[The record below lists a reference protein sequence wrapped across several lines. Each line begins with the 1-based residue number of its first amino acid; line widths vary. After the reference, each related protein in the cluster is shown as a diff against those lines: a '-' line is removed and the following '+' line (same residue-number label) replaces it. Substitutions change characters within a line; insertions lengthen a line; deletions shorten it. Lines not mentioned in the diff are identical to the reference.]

1 MRHRRPVQGLR
12 CPALMVEPRRRV
24 RRSHRDSGRIIA
36 RGEPSVKVLV
46 YPHAMEI
53 GGSQLNALEIAAA
66 VRRRGHEGTVGSRPG
81 PLLKSVGPRG
91 ARPGAP
97 CPPAPAGP
105 SPPTAAAPPPPPP
118 RRR

>member
-1 MRHRRPVQGLR
+1 
-12 CPALMVEPRRRV
+12 MVEPRRRV

-66 VRRRGHEGTVGSRPG
+66 GRDRGHEVTVVSRPG
-81 PLLKSVGPRG
+81 PLLKTVRRPRLWHV
-91 ARPGAP
+91 
-97 CPPAPAGP
+97 PPR
-105 SPPTAAAPPPPPP
+105 PPPP
-118 RRR
+118 RRPSPPVPPPPTPPSPAPWVHL

>member
-1 MRHRRPVQGLR
+1 
-12 CPALMVEPRRRV
+12 MVEPRRRV

-66 VRRRGHEGTVGSRPG
+66 VRDRGHEVTVVSRPG
-81 PLLKSVGPRG
+81 PLLKSVRRPRLPPLPPGP
-91 ARPGAP
+91 PP
-97 CPPAPAGP
+97 PPAP
-105 SPPTAAAPPPPPP
+105 SPPAPPPPPP
-118 RRR
+118 LPHATRFL